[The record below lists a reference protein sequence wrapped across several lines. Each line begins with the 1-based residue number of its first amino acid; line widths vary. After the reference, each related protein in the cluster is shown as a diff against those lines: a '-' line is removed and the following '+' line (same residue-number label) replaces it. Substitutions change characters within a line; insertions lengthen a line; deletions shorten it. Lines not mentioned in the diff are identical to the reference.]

1 MSGSA
6 TEARVVPAATQM
18 TANPFL
24 GVAFF
29 NHQPT
34 LRTAFP
40 MLVLVAQFA
49 AVGIER
55 MMSGY
60 F

>member
-1 MSGSA
+1 
-6 TEARVVPAATQM
+6 M

-29 NHQPT
+29 NHQLT